1 MTFAE
6 ILFSISGYIVHSGA
20 GRLLTPQDYGRYG
33 LIVTLSIMIVT
44 LIGNGIPISMSKY
57 LSEFHEAKPGL
68 VPVIKRKALLL
79 QLILIGLVMSLFFF
93 ATPLI
98 SSALGD
104 ETLTPLLRIS
114 IFILPMYAIDTFYF
128 YYFTGIHRFRFQAA
142 LKILRSV
149 LRVTM
154 IIGMIWLWKLEGAI
168 AGYIAVPLL
177 VFLAAWA
184 YDYFK
189 VSREF
194 PSHDKTLDF
203 DWMRLLNYAWPITLF
218 MIFYE
223 ILISLDLYF
232 VKAILGDDYQ
242 TGIYNSALTVAR
254 IPYYLFYAL
263 NIILLPSISKS
274 TSQNDHARTRQLLS
288 QSLRFMIMT
297 LLPVIV
303 LMAVYAEPLIGF
315 IYGSQYLG
323 AAPSLQILVF
333 GMGFLTIFYMLSF
346 VLSGAGLVRIPMW
359 TALFGM
365 WLNAILNL
373 YLIREYGILGAAIAT
388 SISSVVILV
397 STFMYTSKRL
407 INDFLDFKSLS
418 RMLLASILLY
428 FASFLFPADNLLFIV
443 WSALLTFLYF
453 VLLYVLRETTPDDLK
468 MIKELFQKKKKEA

>member
-1 MTFAE
+1 
-6 ILFSISGYIVHSGA
+6 
-20 GRLLTPQDYGRYG
+20 
-33 LIVTLSIMIVT
+33 
-44 LIGNGIPISMSKY
+44 
-57 LSEFHEAKPGL
+57 
-68 VPVIKRKALLL
+68 
-79 QLILIGLVMSLFFF
+79 
-93 ATPLI
+93 
-98 SSALGD
+98 
-104 ETLTPLLRIS
+104 
-114 IFILPMYAIDTFYF
+114 
-128 YYFTGIHRFRFQAA
+128 
-142 LKILRSV
+142 
-149 LRVTM
+149 
-154 IIGMIWLWKLEGAI
+154 
-168 AGYIAVPLL
+168 
-177 VFLAAWA
+177 
-184 YDYFK
+184 
-189 VSREF
+189 
-194 PSHDKTLDF
+194 
-203 DWMRLLNYAWPITLF
+203 
-218 MIFYE
+218 
-223 ILISLDLYF
+223 
-232 VKAILGDDYQ
+232 
-242 TGIYNSALTVAR
+242 
-254 IPYYLFYAL
+254 
-263 NIILLPSISKS
+263 
-274 TSQNDHARTRQLLS
+274 
-288 QSLRFMIMT
+288 
-297 LLPVIV
+297 
-303 LMAVYAEPLIGF
+303 MAVYAEPLIGF